1 MSAIILAVLG
11 SIVITRMA
19 VEEDRKHVRRIKAE
33 RKEYRGRY

>member
-19 VEEDRKHVRRIKAE
+19 VEEDRRYVRRIKAE

>member
-11 SIVITRMA
+11 SIIITKLA
-19 VEEDRKHVRRIKAE
+19 VEEDRRYVRRIKAE

>member
-11 SIVITRMA
+11 SIVITKMA
-19 VEEDRKHVRRIKAE
+19 VEEDRKYVRRIKAE